1 MTRSIYSL
9 ALAACL
15 GLFLAPN
22 GASAQE
28 QEVRDT
34 FGAWQVLCV
43 QGSDACAIQQIGK
56 SAKGEDAI
64 LMRISR
70 VDAQTE
76 SGEKVPATVEI
87 IAPLGVVL
95 TTGIRVQVDGGQVRA
110 TGFQICLSNGC
121 LAQDVMSE
129 KFIADMK
136 KGSTAK
142 MLLVLP
148 QQGEVS
154 VNMSLSGFTKAFNSL
169 KPLKSN
175 R

>member
-1 MTRSIYSL
+1 MTRISKIL
-9 ALAACL
+9 ALAGFCA
-15 GLFLAPN
+15 FPLA
-22 GASAQE
+22 ALAQQ
-28 QEVRDT
+28 QEVRAT
-34 FGAWQVLCV
+34 HGAWEVLCV
-43 QGSDACAIQQIGK
+43 SGSEACAIQQIGK
-56 SAKGEDAI
+56 SAKGEDAL
-64 LMRISR
+64 LMRISK
-70 VDAQTE
+70 VDAKTE
-76 SGEKVPATVEI
+76 SGENVPATAEI

-95 TTGIRVQVDGGQVRA
+95 PAGVRVQIDGGQVRA

-136 KGSTAK
+136 KGNTAK

-154 VNMSLSGFTKAFNSL
+154 VNISLSGFTKAFNSL
-169 KPLKSN
+169 KPLQAN